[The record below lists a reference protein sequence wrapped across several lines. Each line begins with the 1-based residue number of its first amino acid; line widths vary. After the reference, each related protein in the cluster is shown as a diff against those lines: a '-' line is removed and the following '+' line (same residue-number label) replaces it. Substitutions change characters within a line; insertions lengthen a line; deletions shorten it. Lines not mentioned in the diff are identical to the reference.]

1 MRMTVPGVM
10 PNQALPPEM
19 NTVTTDMMTT
29 VMAAVVM
36 PRASEAHMRFESRAT
51 TSLFAVSKSRRS
63 CSSRP

>member
-1 MRMTVPGVM
+1 M

-36 PRASEAHMRFESRAT
+36 PRASEARMRFESRAT
-51 TSLFAVSKSRRS
+51 TSRFAVSNSPRS
-63 CSSRP
+63 

>member
-19 NTVTTDMMTT
+19 NTVTTDMITT

-36 PRASEAHMRFESRAT
+36 PGERGRTRFESRAT
-51 TSLFAVSKSRRS
+51 TSRFAVSKRRRS
-63 CSSRP
+63 

>member
-29 VMAAVVM
+29 VIAAVVM
-36 PRASEAHMRFESRAT
+36 PRASDARMRFESRAT
-51 TSLFAVSKSRRS
+51 TSRFAVSNRR
-63 CSSRP
+63 RT